1 MTELRDK
8 TVRAL
13 KWSYLGFFV
22 NLVFTP
28 LSTALLSRLL
38 TPGEFGVV
46 AIASVLATFGAV
58 VTELGVANALV
69 QRRDLTPEHIRAAFT
84 SSLVLGVVLTA
95 VMWWAAPLV
104 GNYTGNP
111 DVVPVFRG
119 FAATYVVASL
129 ALVSTSLLRRELR
142 FKPLMAAEVGGYV
155 IGHGVLGIGAA
166 YLGFGA
172 MSLVISAGASW
183 AIQLAVS
190 YAYVR
195 HPFALTFRLAPY
207 RDLYSFGVRASVLRL
222 LEFFSGNMAV
232 FVIARV
238 FDAAA
243 LGLYRRAFDVAGMPV
258 MRLSGG
264 LLRVLVPSF
273 SALQDQPGRLRRAY
287 GSSLLALSSVLF
299 TFSAG
304 LFVCAPEIV
313 RVLLGERFLAAVPIV
328 QAFALYVPFPILAN
342 VAAIVAEA
350 TAKLDIKIALQ
361 VAQMLFLAAAF
372 WVVTRLG
379 LGVVAFA
386 WVLVAGAVLN
396 SLAYVGVA
404 ARILPGSG
412 RESLRAYGL
421 GLTAGLGVGAVL
433 FAVVAGLRA
442 AGTGVFVLFGLELVV
457 GGLLVALVVFL
468 GPDTELRRYAL
479 RVWQPAAARLAAWR
493 AQGHT

>member
-1 MTELRDK
+1 MTELRHK

-28 LSTALLSRLL
+28 VSVALLSRLL
-38 TPGEFGVV
+38 TPDEFGVV

-58 VTELGVANALV
+58 ITELGVGNALV
-69 QRRDLTPEHIRAAFT
+69 QRRDLTPEHVQAAFT
-84 SSLVLGVVLTA
+84 SSLVLGVLLTA
-95 VMWWAAPLV
+95 VMWLAAPLV
-104 GNYTGNP
+104 GDFTNNP

-155 IGHGVLGIGAA
+155 VGHGVLGLGAA

-183 AIQLAVS
+183 AIQLVVS

-222 LEFFSGNMAV
+222 LEFFSGNMAI

-243 LGLYRRAFDVAGMPV
+243 LGLYRRAFDIAGMPV
-258 MRLSGG
+258 MRLSSG
-264 LLRVLVPSF
+264 LMRVLVPSF
-273 SALQDQPGRLRRAY
+273 SALQDEPERLRRVY

-299 TFSAG
+299 ALSAG

-313 RVLLGERFLAAVPIV
+313 RVLLGDRFLAAVPMV
-328 QAFALYVPFPILAN
+328 QAFALYVPFPILSN

-350 TAKLDIKIALQ
+350 TARLNIKIVLQ
-361 VAQMLFLAAAF
+361 VAQLFFVAAGF
-372 WVVTRLG
+372 GLVYWLG
-379 LGVVAFA
+379 GNVEAFA
-386 WVLVAGAVLN
+386 WVMVAGAVLN

-412 RESLRAYGL
+412 RESLRAYAL
-421 GLTAGLGVGAVL
+421 GIAAGLGVGAAL
-433 FAVVAGLRA
+433 FVVVAALRA
-442 AGTGVFVLFGLELVV
+442 AGTGAFWLFGLELVL
-457 GGLLVALVVFL
+457 GALLLALVIVL
-468 GPDTELRRYAL
+468 GPETELRRYTL
-479 RVWQPAAARLAAWR
+479 KLWRPAAARLAAWR
-493 AQGHT
+493 AHGHT